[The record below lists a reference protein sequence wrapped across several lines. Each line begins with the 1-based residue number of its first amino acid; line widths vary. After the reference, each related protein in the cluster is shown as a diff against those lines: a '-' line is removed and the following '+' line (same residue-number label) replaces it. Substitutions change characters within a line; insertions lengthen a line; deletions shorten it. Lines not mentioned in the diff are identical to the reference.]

1 MQIFPGNDYETNI
14 EMDIALSILYPY
26 ELLCPQSPTLPA
38 VQLWP
43 YIKVKVKRFSRLTL
57 IATLIKINDV
67 LHGRATS
74 IDDPIVS
81 VKGRLVSKPCVEAGT
96 GREGSSGTAEREKTG
111 ATASELHQISKK
123 EREKK
128 IRICKHSNGEN
139 TYFSAPFPLSHS
151 RISFHA
157 LSLTALWIGTMA
169 RMSSALGS

>member
-1 MQIFPGNDYETNI
+1 MQIFPENDYETNT

-67 LHGRATS
+67 LHGRTTS

-123 EREKK
+123 EKK
-128 IRICKHSNGEN
+128 KKGICKQHNREN